1 MFPRSR
7 AEDWAEGEKQA
18 ALKYSSGLHHLC
30 KRLAPPR
37 HPLVFTGSHQ
47 HSHRKEKKK
56 KPSPNLASAPQ
67 PSVNNASPPRISTW
81 LALCGKTATKGSR
94 FVSNQTGRLRGIYSA
109 GSRSAARHYLISR
122 FGLYCTSQAPQSH
135 LPGTLSDV
143 GHLHFLRSNN
153 LRQINTA
160 EFNLRWINEA
170 SADDK
175 PRRSTA
181 VCETKVELHA
191 LHATQ
196 NNQYCFFICI

>member
-47 HSHRKEKKK
+47 HSHREGKKK
-56 KPSPNLASAPQ
+56 AFSKPGVCAAALGEQRLAA
-67 PSVNNASPPRISTW
+67 RISTW

-191 LHATQ
+191 LNATQ
-196 NNQYCFFICI
+196 NNQYCFLYVYK